1 MIDSLRLYFRYVAVS
16 LRGHMQYRASFVM
29 LSIGFFFTGGIG
41 FLGLW
46 ALFARFK
53 TLKGWSLAEAALFY
67 GLVNTAFGA
76 AEIIGRGFDLFP
88 NLVRSGDFDRLLLRP
103 RSTALQ
109 IAASDMYV
117 MKIGRLLQGLVVL
130 LWAAAAL
137 DVDWTALR
145 VALTLFALLGGTCM
159 FVGLFIL
166 QATAAFWTI
175 QSLEVMNI
183 LTYGGSEMGSYPLT
197 IYRPWFRT
205 FFIFVVPL
213 ACVTYFPALAILGRD
228 DPVVASPVWFR
239 WAAPAVGVLFLL
251 VTLQVW
257 KFGVRH
263 YRSTGS

>member
-1 MIDSLRLYFRYVAVS
+1 VIDSLRLYFRYVAVS
-16 LRGHMQYRASFVM
+16 VRGYMQYRASFVM
-29 LSIGFFFTGGIG
+29 LSLGFFCTGFIG

-53 TLKGWSLAEAALFY
+53 TLAGWSLAEVALFY

-88 NLVRSGDFDRLLLRP
+88 NMVRSGDFDRLLLRP

-137 DVDWTALR
+137 HVDWTLAR
-145 VALTLFALLGGTCM
+145 VALTLFALVGGACLFM
-159 FVGLFIL
+159 GLFVL

-175 QSLEVMNI
+175 QSLEIMNTV
-183 LTYGGSEMGSYPLT
+183 TYGGCESGQVPIT
-197 IYRPWFRT
+197 VYRPWFRK
-205 FFIFVVPL
+205 FFTFVVPL

-239 WAAPAVGVLFLL
+239 WAAPTIGVLFLL
-251 VTLQVW
+251 VTLRVW
-257 KFGVRH
+257 RFGVRH